1 MYSDE
6 EFRAYL
12 SNPKLTVAKLKNI
25 IVTFIKNVRVSLSG
39 KNKAELINHIVKNAQ
54 MDEGLNIYLR
64 PQISMINAVRKPTTR
79 QPRKDKGIPRKK
91 MIEPVVEVPKVE
103 APKKKKNLIK
113 TQYINPLQ

>member
-12 SNPKLTVAKLKNI
+12 NNPKLTLAKLKNI
-25 IVTFIKNVRVSLSG
+25 VTTFIKGVRFSLSG
-39 KNKAELINHIVKNAQ
+39 KNKADLINHIVKNAQ

-64 PQISMINAVRKPTTR
+64 PELSMINSVRKPTTR
-79 QPRKDKGIPRKK
+79 KPRSDKGIPRKQK
-91 MIEPVVEVPKVE
+91 VEPVAE
-103 APKKKKNLIK
+103 APKKKKKVIK

>member
-6 EFRAYL
+6 EFKAYL
-12 SNPKLTVAKLKNI
+12 SNPKYTVAKLKNI
-25 IVTFIKNVRVSLSG
+25 IGTFVKGVRVSLSG

-64 PQISMINAVRKPTTR
+64 PELSMINAVRKPTTR
-79 QPRKDKGIPRKK
+79 KTRSDKGIPRKK
-91 MIEPVVEVPKVE
+91 KVEPVVE
-103 APKKKKNLIK
+103 APKKKKKVIR